1 MRPSLAWE
9 ESRPKRNGPRSP
21 LEFGYSLVPEARDPQ
36 RLVETAR
43 RSAGVD
49 PDDARVRDEKTVE
62 GTPALMTDAP
72 QEAPEGFREEPRY
85 ERTVERVY
93 RNDRIEVSWEPAFC
107 IHVAECLRGL
117 PRVFDPWRQPWIVV
131 ENGSPDEIAE
141 VVQRCPT
148 GALHFRRLDG
158 GPQEAGPEETT
169 VQLRH
174 DGPSFVR
181 GKIRIEDPSGHMV
194 REDTRVA
201 LCRCGGSEHKPF
213 CDGTHRKIGFRS
225 GPDRPE

>member
-1 MRPSLAWE
+1 
-9 ESRPKRNGPRSP
+9 
-21 LEFGYSLVPEARDPQ
+21 
-36 RLVETAR
+36 
-43 RSAGVD
+43 
-49 PDDARVRDEKTVE
+49 
-62 GTPALMTDAP
+62 MTDAP
-72 QEAPEGFREEPRY
+72 QEAPEGFRDEPRY
-85 ERTVERVY
+85 ERTAERVY

-117 PRVFDPWRQPWIVV
+117 PRVFDSWRRPWIVV
-131 ENGSPDEIAE
+131 DNASPDEIAE

-158 GPQEAGPEETT
+158 GSQEAGLEEMT
-169 VQLRH
+169 VQLRP
-174 DGPSFVR
+174 DGPLFVR
-181 GKIRIEDPSGHMV
+181 GKIRIEDPSGHVV

-225 GPDRPE
+225 GPDLPA

>member
-1 MRPSLAWE
+1 
-9 ESRPKRNGPRSP
+9 
-21 LEFGYSLVPEARDPQ
+21 
-36 RLVETAR
+36 
-43 RSAGVD
+43 VD

-62 GTPALMTDAP
+62 GIPGLMKDAP

-85 ERTVERVY
+85 EPTVERVY
-93 RNDRIEVSWEPAFC
+93 RNDRIEVTWEPAFC

-117 PRVFDPWRQPWIVV
+117 PRVFDSWRQPWIVV
-131 ENGSPDEIAE
+131 DNGSPDEIAE

-181 GKIRIEDPSGHMV
+181 GKIRIEDPSGHVV